1 MSVSEYISGLEWGN
15 VQEFKN
21 MAVMPIIDSSEEFS
35 IYLTLKEALDMNML
49 KITEVNDSGSVPQLK
64 AKNMSELPVLI
75 LDGEELVGAKQ
86 NRVLNTTIL
95 LKGDSETLIPVSC
108 TEEGRWSYNS
118 PEFRDEG
125 SVISHSIRG
134 SKRRSVST
142 FMARRNSYA
151 SDQSEIWG
159 EINHNLRDNGTVS
172 PTRSHRDYYQRK
184 LPHIKDYLDAFDLE
198 EYQVGI
204 LVFIDGKIKGI
215 DTVSSPVAYKNL
227 HEKLLKSYALEAVLD
242 KNNSKSSAPSKK
254 SEKFIENIKDAMGS
268 VLNKNNSTNTDYS
281 KKSEKFIE
289 NIKDA
294 PESKLKSLGHGW
306 DHRFESESVLGSALL
321 CQGEI
326 IHASFFKNEIGG
338 NDNGEIAGYRMRR
351 GFRT

>member
-1 MSVSEYISGLEWGN
+1 M
-15 VQEFKN
+15 
-21 MAVMPIIDSSEEFS
+21 
-35 IYLTLKEALDMNML
+35 
-49 KITEVNDSGSVPQLK
+49 
-64 AKNMSELPVLI
+64 
-75 LDGEELVGAKQ
+75 
-86 NRVLNTTIL
+86 L

-108 TEEGRWSYNS
+108 TEEGRWPYNS

-125 SVISHSIRG
+125 SVISHSIRS

-172 PTRSHRDYYQRK
+172 PTISHRDYYQSK

-215 DTVSSPVAYKNL
+215 DTVSSTVAYKNL
-227 HEKLLKSYALEAVLD
+227 HGKLLKSHAMEA
-242 KNNSKSSAPSKK
+242 
-254 SEKFIENIKDAMGS
+254 
-268 VLNKNNSTNTDYS
+268 VLNKNNSTNSDYS

-289 NIKDA
+289 EINDTN
-294 PESKLKSLGHGW
+294 ESKLKSLGHGW
-306 DHRFESESVLGSALL
+306 DHRFESESVLGSGLVCL
-321 CQGEI
+321 DEV
-326 IHASFFKNEIGG
+326 IHVSFFKNELGR
-338 NDNGEIAGYRMRR
+338 NDDGEMAGYNRRMD
-351 GFRT
+351 FRT